1 MFMAGQGRQD
11 RHSAARIVP
20 GKPDR
25 FDTLKRRYDFHLG
38 EAIRAGLQGSHD
50 KAAGHSGRAL
60 LISRKLCADAADPAV
75 HAPELAAALS
85 AHARYGGGVSQA
97 IAMLTESAGHYAAL
111 AETDPAA
118 YEVPRID
125 VLTAIALA
133 SDAAG
138 NTRDAIGLLREVVGM
153 YLKAPAIDQEERDAG
168 LARARCH
175 LGRCLLATGQRAEGL
190 AETEAG
196 LELAEDVLKRLGI
209 AFRGDDPPYPP
220 EVTEPGWLVAA
231 PRYLQLAAPDWAAAA
246 VRAMTL
252 HAEDGRLARAA
263 TAART
268 AVLVSGGLACLG
280 GDLLRDVHSAIAAR
294 AAVITAEAARHA
306 HGCMPG
312 REAAHAPVQSD
323 LGAEGLAAR
332 AIRDRRSAYGSAP
345 PRPRRIRGPTSA
357 SPPRTCRA
365 PGPCRPRRSAVSPA
379 GRTPARR

>member
-11 RHSAARIVP
+11 RHSVARPVSG

-25 FDTLKRRYDFHLG
+25 VDTLKRRYDFHLG

-60 LISRKLCADAADPAV
+60 LISRKLCADAADPALHV
-75 HAPELAAALS
+75 PELAAALS

-125 VLTAIALA
+125 VLTGIALA

-138 NTRDAIGLLREVVGM
+138 NTADAIGLLREVVGM
-153 YLKAPAIDQEERDAG
+153 YLKAPAADQEERDVG
-168 LARARCH
+168 LARARFH

-196 LELAEDVLKRLGI
+196 LELAEDVLERLGVVV
-209 AFRGDDPPYPP
+209 RGDDLPQAAP
-220 EVTEPGWLVAA
+220 EPGWLVAA

-268 AVLVSGGLACLG
+268 AVLVSGGLADLG

-294 AAVITAEAARHA
+294 AAAVAAEAARHA
-306 HGCMPG
+306 HGCVPADQAG
-312 REAAHAPVQSD
+312 HAPVQSD
-323 LGAEGLAAR
+323 LGGEG
-332 AIRDRRSAYGSAP
+332 
-345 PRPRRIRGPTSA
+345 
-357 SPPRTCRA
+357 
-365 PGPCRPRRSAVSPA
+365 
-379 GRTPARR
+379 